1 MSANIIFVYDD
12 PQFIERAAAALRLA
26 GHKVVTFREP
36 MEALNALETAPFE
49 FLITRVRFPIGQP
62 HSVALARMARV
73 KRPAIKVVF
82 TAAAENVEYIE
93 GIGEAVT
100 APIDMSELVATV
112 ATLASD

>member
-1 MSANIIFVYDD
+1 M
-12 PQFIERAAAALRLA
+12 
-26 GHKVVTFREP
+26 
-36 MEALNALETAPFE
+36 
-49 FLITRVRFPIGQP
+49 
-62 HSVALARMARV
+62 ALARIARV
-73 KRPAIKVVF
+73 KRPEIKVVF